1 MVAYTCWF
9 APFFFFCLIY
19 LVYNNLQYK
28 ETYTESLMTYCET
41 AFALK
46 FIYWFI
52 FIFFV
57 SILFASNMCE
67 QSTINK
73 AIWIQLFFFFI
84 YSTVLLL
91 PTPRFSGTFFFF
103 WPRQAAC
110 GILVPR
116 LRLELLQI
124 PAARSLNHWTS
135 GKSLLYKVTNRI
147 MLPPPN
153 SFNERSFGK
162 GFVSCK
168 APSRCQLY
176 G

>member
-91 PTPRFSGTFFFF
+91 PTPRFSGTFFF
-103 WPRQAAC
+103 PH
-110 GILVPR
+110 
-116 LRLELLQI
+116 LLAMQYSMQDLSS
-124 PAARSLNHWTS
+124 PTRARTCTPYINSTECQPLDCQGS
-135 GKSLLYKVTNRI
+135 PIKCYFF
-147 MLPPPN
+147 LPKI
-153 SFNERSFGK
+153 F
-162 GFVSCK
+162 
-168 APSRCQLY
+168 
-176 G
+176 